1 MKKILLVA
9 LLGAC
14 GLMGA
19 DNVPYIGVSVGNA
32 ELKTSVGSSNFESKY
47 DDTHYTAT
55 LGQYVGENGRVSLSY
70 SYVEP
75 SGNVQHSDAASLA
88 FDFIL
93 PVIDNTLL
101 LYVGPVIGY
110 TRFEQEAIG
119 LKLDISGMHYGGQA
133 GAIVR
138 IVNNIEI
145 EGGYRYLVE
154 TGKDTVIGVDVN
166 ADDLRMW
173 YVGVNFRFN

>member
-9 LLGAC
+9 LLAGC

-32 ELKTSVGSSNFESKY
+32 ELKTSVDIVDFESKH

-55 LGQYVGENGRVSLSY
+55 LGQYIGDNGRVSLSY

-75 SGNVQHSDAASLA
+75 TGNVQNSDAASLA

-101 LYVGPVIGY
+101 LYAGPVIGY
-110 TRFEQEAIG
+110 TRLEVEAAG
-119 LKLDISGMHYGGQA
+119 LKRDLSGIHYGGQA

-138 IVNNIEI
+138 IIDNIEI

-154 TGKDTVIGVDVN
+154 TGKDTVAGVG
-166 ADDLRMW
+166 ADNLRMW
-173 YVGVNFRFN
+173 YAGVNFRF

>member
-9 LLGAC
+9 LLAGC

-19 DNVPYIGVSVGNA
+19 NNVTYIGASVGNT
-32 ELKTSVGSSNFESKY
+32 ELKTSVGTSDFESKH

-55 LGQYVGENGRVSLSY
+55 IGQYVGDYGRVSLSY
-70 SYVEP
+70 TYVEP
-75 SGNVQHSDAASLA
+75 TGNVQNSDGISLA
-88 FDFIL
+88 YDYVL
-93 PVIDNTLL
+93 PIVDNTVA
-101 LYVGPVIGY
+101 LYLGPVIGY
-110 TRFEQEAIG
+110 TRFEEEAG
-119 LKLDISGMHYGGQA
+119 GVKLDISGMHYGAQA

-138 IVNNIEI
+138 VVQNIEI

-154 TGKDTVIGVDVN
+154 TGDDAVAGVKVN

-173 YVGVNFRFN
+173 YVGANLRF

>member
-9 LLGAC
+9 LLAGC

-19 DNVPYIGVSVGNA
+19 DNVPYIGASVGNA
-32 ELKTSVGSSNFESKY
+32 ELKTSVGTGNFESKH
-47 DDTHYTAT
+47 DDTHYTGT
-55 LGQYVGENGRVSLSY
+55 LGQYVGDYGRVSLSY
-70 SYVEP
+70 TYVEP
-75 SGNVQHSDAASLA
+75 TGYVQHSDGVSLA
-88 FDFIL
+88 FDFLL
-93 PVIDNTLL
+93 PVVDNTVS

-110 TRFEQEAIG
+110 TRLEEESAG
-119 LKLDISGMHYGGQA
+119 LKLDLSGMHYGAEA

-138 IVNNIEI
+138 IVNNIEV

-154 TGKDTVIGVDVN
+154 TGKDTVLGVDVN

-173 YVGVNFRFN
+173 YVGVNFRF